1 MEIEVKPRAVPKEVD
16 TLLKGLAADLPPAA
30 AAMMLS
36 NIANRATAVLH
47 KLARGQGKRE
57 QGPTQLGPLGQSDQ
71 RLPRRCAAHGHLPR
85 HRYATVPAGD
95 CGRRPRMSR
104 AQEKVLQT
112 TGAVRPTV
120 GTDLLLC
127 AKRPC
132 RSP

>member
-1 MEIEVKPRAVPKEVD
+1 MEIEVKPRAVPKEVN

-47 KLARGQGKRE
+47 KLAREQGKANK
-57 QGPTQLGPLGQSDQ
+57 GQPNWGRWASLTNVSRDAVL
-71 RLPRRCAAHGHLPR
+71 RTAHLPR

-95 CGRRPRMSR
+95 CGRRRRMSR

-112 TGAVRPTV
+112 TGAVWPTV
-120 GTDLLLC
+120 GTDLLLG
-127 AKRPC
+127 A
-132 RSP
+132 